1 MMTETEKMVTC
12 KCKQCLKNVDFPIP
26 EEKRNGPYPII
37 LTDTHGV
44 PPHKLKVYI
53 NKRFEIESFEIE
65 EIQES
70 TSKGSTRVS
79 GQVLSDIGLTP
90 QEIELYFHCTSLGPV
105 SVGEISILI
114 NEPIEVVNEIAQK
127 FVKKG
132 LFKEIAG
139 ATQYYQALPPYAAL
153 LSQLDGFS
161 GFIQNIKDDTPRQL
175 QKSFATFEDQA
186 KGVKNLKEFVT
197 YITRVKGDVSKQ
209 LNDQKNALQTS
220 LTQLLKHRNS
230 LQSQLGSIQDKIGRN
245 LEKLRLGVLL
255 QSVQDVI
262 AKSVSQESEVSQKS
276 YEQVA
281 NIEDS
286 LRSIFGSITTQF
298 DTTLTEASK
307 RIEGIA
313 DTVLGSF
320 QDLRKTFSNNV
331 IQTLDTVLQQIIEK
345 LNVSNATVQG
355 FWNEATRVISKM
367 GKDVWF
373 IRSPE
378 GMRAQINEAVA
389 RAKMKVLILA
399 PTISHLDV
407 VSLARAPKFINIRIS
422 CFIDTTDPSHQR
434 VLDQLAPHDN
444 IIFRQR
450 ELKNLWGVS
459 RDYEEVIVGVTSIYS
474 SGGAEFIDVAAIG
487 SYLPEHIKIFVPIL
501 EDAWMN
507 SKKEIPY
514 IPQPLPAG
522 QLSSPEPGPT
532 PIQSSSLKGV
542 GLPPPRP
549 TNGKNILKPLTSEPN
564 KPKPAKLE
572 PVHVPPTAATKP
584 SITNSVKSAVMQ
596 STPLI
601 PPTSEKS
608 GNFVPE
614 ILAKLEQFELNV
626 STYKGSKECSKALGD
641 LYDFIQEKMGF
652 HSALT
657 DIHNWVDQLSRGFQW
672 DDKSKDMV
680 RKRITIWRERLE
692 AV

>member
-1 MMTETEKMVTC
+1 MMTETEKMLTC
-12 KCKQCLKNVDFPIP
+12 KCKQCLKIVDFPIP
-26 EEKRNGPYPII
+26 EDKRNGPYPII

-44 PPHKLKVYI
+44 PPHKLRVYI

-65 EIQES
+65 EVQE
-70 TSKGSTRVS
+70 TSKASAAHIS

-90 QEIELYFHCTSLGPV
+90 QEIELYIHCTSLGPV
-105 SVGEISILI
+105 SVGELSILI
-114 NEPIEVVNEIAQK
+114 NEPLEVVNEIAQK

-161 GFIQNIKDDTPRQL
+161 GFIQTIKDDTPRQL

-197 YITRVKGDVSKQ
+197 YITKVKTDVSKQ
-209 LNDQKNALQTS
+209 LNDQKNELQSS
-220 LTQLLKHRNS
+220 LGNLLKHRNS
-230 LQSQLGSIQDKIGRN
+230 LQQQLGSIQDKIGRN
-245 LEKLRLGVLL
+245 LEKLRLGVIQ
-255 QSVQDVI
+255 QSVQDVV
-262 AKSVSQESEVSQKS
+262 AKSVSQESEVFQKS
-276 YEQVA
+276 YEKVA

-286 LRSIFGSITTQF
+286 LRSIFSSITTQF

-307 RIEGIA
+307 RIEGIS

-320 QDLRKTFSNNV
+320 QDLRKTFSDNV

-422 CFIDTTDPSHQR
+422 CFIDTTSPSHQK

-444 IIFRQR
+444 IIFRHR

-474 SGGAEFIDVAAIG
+474 SGGSEFIDVAAIG

-507 SKKEIPY
+507 SKKEIAY
-514 IPQPLPAG
+514 IPQALPAG
-522 QLSSPEPGPT
+522 QPEPKST
-532 PIQSSSLKGV
+532 PVQSSSLKGT
-542 GLPPPRP
+542 GFTPPPRP
-549 TNGKNILKPLTSEPN
+549 TNGQNILKPLTTEPN
-564 KPKPAKLE
+564 TPKPAKLE
-572 PVHVPPTAATKP
+572 PVHPPTAGTKP
-584 SITNSVKSAVMQ
+584 SITSSVKAAVMQ
-596 STPLI
+596 STPLT

-608 GNFVPE
+608 GNFLPE
-614 ILAKLEQFELNV
+614 ILAKLGEFELNV
-626 STYKGSKECSKALGD
+626 STFKGSKECSKALEN

-680 RKRITIWRERLE
+680 RKRIAIWRERLE
-692 AV
+692 AA